1 MEKDCSN
8 GKMDHHTKVTM
19 KMIKNMVL
27 ENISIKRAK
36 ASKGNGDKASA
47 MVRAL

>member
-8 GKMDHHTKVTM
+8 GKMDFHTKVTM

-27 ENISIKRAK
+27 ESISIKRAK
-36 ASKGNGDKASA
+36 ASKGNGDKVFA
-47 MVRAL
+47 MVRA